1 MARIFHVLIE
11 QDEDR
16 VYIGRV
22 PELRGCVSQGDTLDE
37 LLKNIKEAIELCL
50 EVQESNQ
57 QVAEENIK
65 FIGVQQVDV

>member
-37 LLKNIKEAIELCL
+37 LLKNIKELL
-50 EVQESNQ
+50 NYVLKFKEVISKSLRKILNLL
-57 QVAEENIK
+57 ACK
-65 FIGVQQVDV
+65 K